1 MLARRA
7 KVVGGIP
14 EQPVAVIRSN
24 AVANK
29 SNPPG
34 CRSAAIAAGI
44 LIAVC
49 LAFIAIGVPLVTS
62 PDCVDACRT
71 ASETILFAGTP
82 ISAIFNM
89 VFGGDL
95 VVAWPLEVTF
105 WVVIGFALARY
116 ADNRARSVLG
126 PVMITLGLALVY
138 GLVLSTQV
146 EIAIG

>member
-1 MLARRA
+1 MIVPGQPSGDYRNSPLRHTIAD
-7 KVVGGIP
+7 VGKNP
-14 EQPVAVIRSN
+14 E
-24 AVANK
+24 
-29 SNPPG
+29 PPG
-34 CRSAAIAAGI
+34 CRSAAIASGI

-49 LAFIAIGVPLVTS
+49 LAFIGIGIPLVTS
-62 PDCVDACRT
+62 PDCLDACRV

-95 VVAWPLEVTF
+95 VVAWPLEITF
-105 WVVIGFALARY
+105 WVVVGFLLARY
-116 ADNRARSVLG
+116 ADNRRRSVLG
-126 PVMITLGLALVY
+126 PVVVVLGLALVY